1 MFGKYHS
8 KQILNNTIHFQ
19 SVFGNWLQADSQQA
33 FCNLPDLLG
42 IRDNHTV
49 VRAITMAD
57 WESYMSAVI
66 IEHVNVADLPE
77 TWRAKL
83 SAPQTARVTV
93 RIEPE
98 ETPAN
103 LDATGFVTSDPAFG
117 IWRDREDM
125 TDVEAYLRKL
135 RAPRYNRDGSRNE
148 D

>member
-1 MFGKYHS
+1 MG
-8 KQILNNTIHFQ
+8 
-19 SVFGNWLQADSQQA
+19 
-33 FCNLPDLLG
+33 
-42 IRDNHTV
+42 
-49 VRAITMAD
+49 
-57 WESYMSAVI
+57 AVI

-83 SAPQTARVTV
+83 SASQSARVTV

-98 ETPAN
+98 ETPAHP
-103 LDATGFVTSDPAFG
+103 DATGFVTNDPAFG

>member
-1 MFGKYHS
+1 
-8 KQILNNTIHFQ
+8 
-19 SVFGNWLQADSQQA
+19 
-33 FCNLPDLLG
+33 
-42 IRDNHTV
+42 
-49 VRAITMAD
+49 MAD
-57 WESYMSAVI
+57 QESYMGAVI

-83 SAPQTARVTV
+83 STPQTAHVTV

-98 ETPAN
+98 EAPAHPE
-103 LDATGFVTSDPAFG
+103 ATGFVTSDPAFG